1 MHVHALIV
9 TCILQRKF
17 HVLLHLPEGVRRFGP
32 PVLYATENF
41 ERENQVF
48 RAAAMHSNRRSP
60 SRDIA
65 FATAANTAIRHI
77 VTGGL
82 LPTSNRGHVGA
93 GAGVMSAMQ
102 SPLFRRLIGVYDMED
117 ADVEE
122 DVGGPI
128 EGFFQPAATLAAQYG
143 YRRHLN
149 PDAKVQRFKWVYC
162 SGDVKV
168 RVGMFAML
176 RVSNVSV
183 LLPLMLFLYMF

>member
-1 MHVHALIV
+1 
-9 TCILQRKF
+9 
-17 HVLLHLPEGVRRFGP
+17 
-32 PVLYATENF
+32 
-41 ERENQVF
+41 
-48 RAAAMHSNRRSP
+48 
-60 SRDIA
+60 
-65 FATAANTAIRHI
+65 
-77 VTGGL
+77 
-82 LPTSNRGHVGA
+82 
-93 GAGVMSAMQ
+93 MSAMQ

-117 ADVEE
+117 AYVEE
-122 DVGGPI
+122 DVGGRI

-162 SGDVKV
+162 SSDVKV